1 MRPRPQ
7 TIAIS
12 LGLAFVLAGGSAS
25 AKQPA
30 QDHGYRTDGVVP
42 SDKNECVGVP
52 TCVSTTLPATT
63 VPALGRK
70 TATFQCPP
78 AQPNLWNWDSAMNEY
93 ISVKMTAVDQSSVTV
108 EGTNALNQPGDF
120 VVSLGCSTEPYMGN
134 GFLVSKQLAPT
145 AQLERRKTPRR
156 PQREPK
162 QGVAAGDLCSSV
174 PDCQPQ
180 TQPTFS
186 LGGWASTTKRYACQQ
201 PYPYAWTMT
210 WTQTGRPSVSAIGAI
225 FAVDPGE
232 MDVLL
237 TNWNP
242 FATDDVTITV
252 ACSKQNSFGGDCGAV
267 QSDPGCP
274 QVSGSQHTYCSKGP
288 VPVCFSVYEERCEP
302 SNQLYQCTD
311 YIILPWCQ
319 PCPG

>member
-1 MRPRPQ
+1 MRPRRRP
-7 TIAIS
+7 IAAS
-12 LGLAFVLAGGSAS
+12 LGLALVLAAGMAS
-25 AKQPA
+25 SKQPA

-52 TCVSTTLPATT
+52 SCLSTTLAATT
-63 VPALGRK
+63 VPALSRA

-78 AQPNLWNWDSAMNEY
+78 AQPNLWNWDSAMDEY
-93 ISVKMTAVDQSSVTV
+93 ISVKMTAVDASTVTV
-108 EGTNALNQPGDF
+108 EGTNALDRPGDF
-120 VVSLGCSTEPYMGN
+120 IVTLGCSTEPYTGN
-134 GFLVSKQLAPT
+134 GVLVSKQLSPT
-145 AQLERRKTPRR
+145 AQLEKRKTPRR
-156 PQREPK
+156 PQRDPK
-162 QGVAAGDLCSSV
+162 QGVAAGDLCASV

-186 LGGWASTTKRYACQQ
+186 LGGWASTTKSYACKQ

-274 QVSGSQHTYCSKGP
+274 TISGSQHTYCSKGP